1 MNRIVLCAL
10 CLVFGA
16 VAAFAV
22 PFSAELTTTG
32 PDGEASGYTDR
43 YAAYLC
49 TTAEAATYFDGNAT
63 IAGVTDWLKDNYAT
77 DIGNLNDAGDEVKM
91 QAYGF
96 DAGEYSFTKYFQS
109 GLAGDYLA
117 VLTYA
122 MDSGDFLYRV
132 FGNTAAADGTLTID
146 LSRSAGNAGDWT
158 QGAVPE
164 PTSGLLILLGVA
176 GLALKRKKA

>member
-1 MNRIVLCAL
+1 MNKIVLCAL

-16 VAAFAV
+16 VAAFAA

-49 TTAEAATYFDGNAT
+49 MTAEAMTFFGGYDT
-63 IAGVTDWLKDNYAT
+63 IEGVTDWLKDNYAT
-77 DIGNLNDAGDEVKM
+77 GIGNLNNAGDEVKM
-91 QAYGF
+91 KVYGF
-96 DAGEYSFTKYFQS
+96 DEGEYSFTKYFQS

-122 MDSGDFLYRV
+122 ADDENWYRV
-132 FGNTAAADGTLTID
+132 FGNTAEGGTLTID
-146 LSRSAGNAGDWT
+146 LSRGAGSAGEWT

-176 GLALKRKKA
+176 RLALKRKKA